1 MLKYYSVYKRE
12 VFIVQTLFTIL
23 HILISLFVIVVVM
36 AQPAK
41 VQGLSS
47 AISGGA
53 QTFFGK
59 NKART
64 YEGKLQKATTIAM
77 ILFVITSLALG
88 YFANK

>member
-1 MLKYYSVYKRE
+1 MGTAKVLA
-12 VFIVQTLFTIL
+12 TIL
-23 HILISLFVIVVVM
+23 HILVSLFVIIVVM

-47 AISGGA
+47 VISGGA

-64 YEGKLQKATTIAM
+64 YEGKLQKLTSIAM
-77 ILFVITSLALG
+77 VLFVITSLALG
-88 YFANK
+88 YLANK

>member
-1 MLKYYSVYKRE
+1 MAKTV
-12 VFIVQTLFTIL
+12 ITIL
-23 HILISLFVIVVVM
+23 HILISLFVIVSVL

-53 QTFFGK
+53 ETFFGK

-64 YEGKLQKATTIAM
+64 WEGKLEKLTSVAM
-77 ILFVITSLALG
+77 VLFVITSVLLV
-88 YFANK
+88 YFSNK

>member
-1 MLKYYSVYKRE
+1 VSTAKT
-12 VFIVQTLFTIL
+12 IVTIL
-23 HILISLFVIVVVM
+23 HILVSLFVIVVVM

-64 YEGKLQKATTIAM
+64 YEGKLQKATTIGM
-77 ILFVITSLALG
+77 ILFAITSMLLV
-88 YFANK
+88 YFSNK